1 MACERWRGKTVGVT
15 VCSANLNADRELLI
29 DAFTRYLNPLY
40 DARKFDWLYHENPHG
55 EARAWIAT
63 DPGHNTI
70 VGVAAAFPRRM
81 YIDGHEECGWVL
93 GDFCIH
99 EQYRSLG
106 PALQLQR
113 ACLDAVD
120 TALLPFCFDFPS
132 ARMVAVYKRLRIDAR
147 EDMLR
152 LAKPLRVDRKVTEV
166 VHNHALAYSLSAV
179 GNLMLALRDS
189 SPTHT
194 SAVTMSLHHDK
205 CGEEFSELDRE
216 MSGQH
221 RVAIQRSADYLNWRY
236 LANPLYTCE
245 ILTARHHGALIA
257 YAIFEQTDE
266 DATLV
271 DLFGIE
277 NPTVIRSLVEE
288 MVVILRK
295 RGVITLSAPILA
307 SHPWVALLQ
316 QMGFKTREACPLIVY
331 GSPYFYAK
339 YNAAKG
345 LSWFFMSGD
354 RDS

>member
-1 MACERWRGKTVGVT
+1 MSVT
-15 VCSANLNADRELLI
+15 VRSADLKTDRELLI
-29 DAFTRYLNPLY
+29 DTLTRYLNPLY

-63 DPGHNTI
+63 DTSHHAV

-81 YIDGHEECGWVL
+81 YIDGHEEGGWVL
-93 GDFCIH
+93 GDFCIN

-113 ACLDAVD
+113 ACFEAVD
-120 TALLPFCFDFPS
+120 TGLLPFCFDFPS
-132 ARMVAVYKRLRIDAR
+132 ARMVAVYKRLHIDAR

-152 LAKPLRVDRKVTEV
+152 LAKPLRVDRKLMEI
-166 VHNHALAYSLSAV
+166 VHNHALACSLSAV
-179 GNLMLALRDS
+179 GNLMLTLRDS
-189 SPTHT
+189 SPTPT
-194 SAVTMSLHHDK
+194 SAAAISLHHDK
-205 CGEEFSELDRE
+205 CGEEFSKLDRE
-216 MSGQH
+216 MSS
-221 RVAIQRSADYLNWRY
+221 RRWVAIQRSADYLNWRY
-236 LANPLYTCE
+236 LAHPLYTCE
-245 ILTARHHGALIA
+245 ILTARHHGALVA
-257 YAIFEQTDE
+257 YAIFEQTAE

-277 NPTVIRSLVEE
+277 NPTVIRSLVET

-295 RGVITLSAPILA
+295 RGVITLSASILA
-307 SHPWVALLQ
+307 SHPWVTLLQ
-316 QMGFKTREACPLIVY
+316 QMGFKTRETCPIIVY
-331 GSPYFYAK
+331 GSPYFHAK